1 MKEYL
6 PQETEETEQILE
18 EEVAGGSD
26 LPRRRKS
33 GSVGRESEDGEDDE
47 DDQLH
52 SLISGLERPPSVEE
66 DADKGAAAIMEVELE
81 PEEEEFLPTV
91 TSTADS
97 REGDAEG
104 RLSPADSPKRRGE
117 CFSLLVVCETTSKE
131 QIYPHIVTRFTV
143 TVWLE

>member
-1 MKEYL
+1 MIEN
-6 PQETEETEQILE
+6 EEPLFQ
-18 EEVAGGSD
+18 
-26 LPRRRKS
+26 
-33 GSVGRESEDGEDDE
+33 SEDE

-66 DADKGAAAIMEVELE
+66 DADRGAATVMQCELE

-104 RLSPADSPKRRGE
+104 RLSPADSPKRRGQYR
-117 CFSLLVVCETTSKE
+117 E
-131 QIYPHIVTRFTV
+131 QISPLTMTLCLV
-143 TVWLE
+143 TVWI